1 LNSVQVVATL
11 GSMPRDTLTREQIVR
26 AAIELLD
33 ADGVEGLSM
42 RRLGDRL
49 GSVAT
54 AVYWH
59 VKSKD
64 DLVVLAADAVWG
76 EIDLPDPSGVG
87 WRTAAIRIAR
97 NTYTMITRHP
107 WLLPAMSTQLVYGPG
122 KARFDDHC
130 LGVYEA
136 AGFAGADADDAH
148 KTVFAFVL
156 ATALGAAAEL
166 LWRARVRRDG
176 GDEEEQLRD
185 TVARASEIAMR
196 FPRLRARIQA
206 LEDADPAAAGDQSFE
221 FGLQAILDGLQA
233 RLAARPVP
241 VNPDGPSSASGT

>member
-1 LNSVQVVATL
+1 VQVL
-11 GSMPRDTLTREQIVR
+11 GYRADMPRDTLTREQIVR

-64 DLVVLAADAVWG
+64 DLLVLAADAVWG
-76 EIDLPDPSGVG
+76 EVELPDLGDVG
-87 WRTAAIRIAR
+87 WRTAATRIAHD
-97 NTYTMITRHP
+97 TYAMITRHP
-107 WLLPAMSTQLVYGPG
+107 WLLPAMSTRLVYGPR
-122 KARFDDHC
+122 KARYDDHC
-130 LGVYEA
+130 LAVYEA
-136 AGFAGADADDAH
+136 AGFTGADADNAH

-156 ATALGAAAEL
+156 ATALGEAAER

-176 GDEEEQLRD
+176 GNDEEQLRD
-185 TVARASEIAMR
+185 TIARASEIAMR

-221 FGLQAILDGLQA
+221 FGLQVVLDGLQR

-241 VNPDGPSSASGT
+241 ADPGAPPPASAT

>member
-1 LNSVQVVATL
+1 
-11 GSMPRDTLTREQIVR
+11 MPRDTLTREQIVR
-26 AAIELLD
+26 AAVELLD
-33 ADGVEGLSM
+33 ADGAEGLSM

-64 DLVVLAADAVWG
+64 DLVVLAADTVWG
-76 EIDLPDPSGVG
+76 EVELPDPAEVG
-87 WRTAAIRIAR
+87 WRTAATRIAHD
-97 NTYTMITRHP
+97 TSTMITRHP
-107 WLLPAMSTQLVYGPG
+107 WLLPAMTTQLVYGPG
-122 KARFDDHC
+122 KARYDDHC

-136 AGFAGADADDAH
+136 AGFTEADADNAH

-176 GDEEEQLRD
+176 GDEEQQLRD
-185 TVARASEIAMR
+185 TMARASEIAMR
-196 FPRLRARIQA
+196 FPRLHARIEA
-206 LEDADPAAAGDQSFE
+206 LEGADPAAAGDQSFA
-221 FGLQAILDGLQA
+221 FGLQVILDGLQG
-233 RLAARPVP
+233 RLVP
-241 VNPDGPSSASGT
+241 ANPDAPPPAAAG

>member
-1 LNSVQVVATL
+1 
-11 GSMPRDTLTREQIVR
+11 MPRNTLTRAQIVR

-42 RRLGDRL
+42 RRLGNRL

-59 VKSKD
+59 T
-64 DLVVLAADAVWG
+64 LAHD
-76 EIDLPDPSGVG
+76 
-87 WRTAAIRIAR
+87 
-97 NTYTMITRHP
+97 TYAMVTRHP
-107 WLLPAMSTQLVYGPG
+107 WLLPAMSTRLIYGPG
-122 KARFDDHC
+122 KARYDDAC

-136 AGFAGADADDAH
+136 AGFTSVDADNAH

-156 ATALGAAAEL
+156 ATALGEAAEL

-176 GDEEEQLRD
+176 GNEEEQFRD
-185 TVARASEIAMR
+185 IIAQASQIAMQ

-206 LEDADPAAAGDQSFE
+206 MESAVPAAAGDQSFE
-221 FGLQAILDGLQA
+221 FGLQVILDGLQA
-233 RLAARPVP
+233 QLAAGPVLAHP
-241 VNPDGPSSASGT
+241 GASSPA

>member
-1 LNSVQVVATL
+1 LNSVQVL
-11 GSMPRDTLTREQIVR
+11 GYRGDMPRDTLTREQIVH
-26 AAIELLD
+26 AAVELLD
-33 ADGVEGLSM
+33 ADGADGLSM

-64 DLVVLAADAVWG
+64 DLVVLAADTVWG
-76 EIDLPDPSGVG
+76 EVELPDPAEVG
-87 WRTAAIRIAR
+87 WRTAATRIAHD
-97 NTYTMITRHP
+97 TSTMITRHP
-107 WLLPAMSTQLVYGPG
+107 WLLPAMTTQLVYGPG
-122 KARFDDHC
+122 KARYDDHC

-136 AGFAGADADDAH
+136 AGFTGADADNAH

-176 GDEEEQLRD
+176 GDEEQQLRD
-185 TVARASEIAMR
+185 TMARASEIAMR
-196 FPRLRARIQA
+196 FPRLHARIEA
-206 LEDADPAAAGDQSFE
+206 LEGADPAVAGDQSFE
-221 FGLQAILDGLQA
+221 FGLQVILDGLQG
-233 RLAARPVP
+233 RLVPANPGAPPPAAA
-241 VNPDGPSSASGT
+241 G

>member
-1 LNSVQVVATL
+1 
-11 GSMPRDTLTREQIVR
+11 MPRDTLTREQIVR

-64 DLVVLAADAVWG
+64 DLVVLAADTVWG
-76 EIDLPDPSGVG
+76 EIQLPDPAEVG
-87 WRTAAIRIAR
+87 WRTAATRVAHD
-97 NTYTMITRHP
+97 THAMITRHP
-107 WLLPAMSTQLVYGPG
+107 WLLSAMSTSLVYGPR
-122 KARFDDHC
+122 KARYDDHC
-130 LGVYEA
+130 LAVYEA
-136 AGFAGADADDAH
+136 AGFTGADADNAH

-156 ATALGAAAEL
+156 ATALGQAAEL

-176 GDEEEQLRD
+176 GNEDEQLRA
-185 TVARASEIAMR
+185 TIARASEIAMR

-206 LEDADPAAAGDQSFE
+206 LEEADPAAAGDQSFE
-221 FGLQAILDGLQA
+221 FGLQVILDGLQG
-233 RLAARPVP
+233 RLAARPASADP
-241 VNPDGPSSASGT
+241 GAPSRA

>member
-1 LNSVQVVATL
+1 
-11 GSMPRDTLTREQIVR
+11 MPRDTLTREQIIR

-64 DLVVLAADAVWG
+64 DLVVLAADTVWG
-76 EIDLPDPSGVG
+76 EIDLPDPAEVG
-87 WRTAAIRIAR
+87 WLTAATRIAHD
-97 NTYTMITRHP
+97 TYTMITRHP
-107 WLLPAMSTQLVYGPG
+107 WLLPAMSTSLVYGPH
-122 KARFDDHC
+122 KARYDDHC
-130 LGVYEA
+130 LAVYEG
-136 AGFAGADADDAH
+136 AGFTGADADNAH

-176 GDEEEQLRD
+176 GDDEEQLRD
-185 TVARASEIAMR
+185 TIARASEIAMR
-196 FPRLRARIQA
+196 FPRLRARIRA
-206 LEDADPAAAGDQSFE
+206 LRDADPAAAGDQSLE
-221 FGLQAILDGLQA
+221 FGLQVILDGLQA
-233 RLAARPVP
+233 QLAARRVP
-241 VNPDGPSSASGT
+241 ANPGAPSPA

>member
-1 LNSVQVVATL
+1 
-11 GSMPRDTLTREQIVR
+11 MPRDTLTREQIVR

-49 GSVAT
+49 GTVAT

-64 DLVVLAADAVWG
+64 DLIVLAADAVWSEIELPDLG
-76 EIDLPDPSGVG
+76 EIG
-87 WRTAAIRIAR
+87 WRTAATTLASD
-97 NTYTMITRHP
+97 TYTMITRHP
-107 WLLPAMSTQLVYGPG
+107 WLLPAMSTRLLYGPG
-122 KARFDDHC
+122 KARYDDFC
-130 LGVYEA
+130 LAVYEA
-136 AGFAGADADDAH
+136 AGFTGVDADNAN

-156 ATALGAAAEL
+156 ATALGEAAER

-176 GDEEEQLRD
+176 GNEEEQLRD
-185 TVARASEIAMR
+185 LIAQASDIAMP

-206 LEDADPAAAGDQSFE
+206 LEHADPAAAGDQSFE
-221 FGLQAILDGLQA
+221 FGLQVILDGLQA
-233 RLAARPVP
+233 QLAARAVP
-241 VNPDGPSSASGT
+241 ANPGAPSPA